1 MHVLKIRES
10 HFEILNYVQD
20 NFITLGSKNERTIVK
35 ITLLGGADH
44 VAIVSVDFTEGADFG
59 GGTVLKAVAREVDVS
74 VTQVGAHVGRLYI
87 PNDGVIVELHYLSWK
102 FLETFYNVNN
112 CSFYFILNKFIT
124 TPIHKLFLLLQ
135 FALHTFPNRLVEMC
149 VTSTSF
155 FIFAN

>member
-1 MHVLKIRES
+1 M
-10 HFEILNYVQD
+10 
-20 NFITLGSKNERTIVK
+20 GSKNEHTIVK

-102 FLETFYNVNN
+102 FLETFYNVNK
-112 CSFYFILNKFIT
+112 C
-124 TPIHKLFLLLQ
+124 KL
-135 FALHTFPNRLVEMC
+135 
-149 VTSTSF
+149 
-155 FIFAN
+155 

>member
-10 HFEILNYVQD
+10 HFEIPNQVQD

-35 ITLLGGADH
+35 ITLLGGADN

-87 PNDGVIVELHYLSWK
+87 PNDSVIVELYYFSWK
-102 FLETFYNVNN
+102 FLETFYNVN
-112 CSFYFILNKFIT
+112 K
-124 TPIHKLFLLLQ
+124 
-135 FALHTFPNRLVEMC
+135 
-149 VTSTSF
+149 
-155 FIFAN
+155 

>member
-1 MHVLKIRES
+1 MHVLTIRES

-35 ITLLGGADH
+35 ITLLGGADN

-87 PNDGVIVELHYLSWK
+87 PNDSVIVELYYFSWK
-102 FLETFYNVNN
+102 FLETFYNVNK
-112 CSFYFILNKFIT
+112 C
-124 TPIHKLFLLLQ
+124 KL
-135 FALHTFPNRLVEMC
+135 
-149 VTSTSF
+149 
-155 FIFAN
+155 